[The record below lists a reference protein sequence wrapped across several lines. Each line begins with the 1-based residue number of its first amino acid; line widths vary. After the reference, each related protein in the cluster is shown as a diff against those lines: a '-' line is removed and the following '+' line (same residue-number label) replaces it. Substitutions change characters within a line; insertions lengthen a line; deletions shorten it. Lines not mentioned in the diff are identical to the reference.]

1 MKQTNSI
8 APATPLQIRS
18 GQEWQPSSWEVPG
31 IAPVRIVCRYPFATA
46 QDGAMW
52 VIEHMDVVQKLERV
66 SEATLVKLWYL
77 AADVPAH

>member
-1 MKQTNSI
+1 
-8 APATPLQIRS
+8 
-18 GQEWQPSSWEVPG
+18 
-31 IAPVRIVCRYPFATA
+31 
-46 QDGAMW
+46 MW